1 MPKNIDILPIMKRP
15 DKLSGKIKTDEQLFQ
30 AYRSGSQTAFE
41 ELFARH
47 KGPLYTYC
55 LRMIGEKDR
64 AGDAF
69 QETFFRAIKYK
80 DSFDARQQF
89 SSWLFA
95 IARNVCRRILTGDNM
110 FADFDDAAAE
120 ESNSVEEPQLDY
132 TEKKTIAEALLQ
144 LPPALREAMLLF
156 EYDGFTYEEIA
167 GITNVGLSLVKVRIH
182 RARKMLRAILQP
194 VFREER

>member
-1 MPKNIDILPIMKRP
+1 MKRP
-15 DKLSGKIKTDEQLFQ
+15 EKLTGKVKTDEQLFQ
-30 AYRSGSQTAFE
+30 AYRSGSQSAFE

-80 DSFDARQQF
+80 DSFDTQKQF

-95 IARNVCRRILTGDNM
+95 IARNACRRILTGDNI
-110 FADFDDAAAE
+110 FTDFDDAAAE
-120 ESNSVEEPQLDY
+120 ESSAMEEPRLDH
-132 TEKKTIAEALLQ
+132 TEKETIAEALLQ

-156 EYDGFTYEEIA
+156 EYEGFTYEEIA
-167 GITNVGLSLVKVRIH
+167 GITNAGLSLVKVRIH
-182 RARKMLRAILQP
+182 RARKILRSILQP
-194 VFREER
+194 VFREERRKKQ